1 MNIHKHDNSES
12 QEGVSALNLVN
23 LHQKMFYK
31 TEWDIDKWD
40 FGDKATEAEADMAKG
55 MSKEALIDRY
65 GAECYLGKSH
75 LDGNLLLNAGIN
87 VLTNLLAGGGG
98 TAFNNA
104 NARIGVGDSTTAEA
118 ATQTGLQAATNKTYV
133 AMDASYPTYGTSQQV
148 AFRATF
154 GTGSANYAWQEFTV
168 DNGTTSL
175 NRKVSAQGTKTSG
188 QTWQVTITITFS

>member
-1 MNIHKHDNSES
+1 MNIHKHDNSGS
-12 QEGVSALNLVN
+12 QDGVNALNLVN

-31 TEWDIDKWD
+31 TAWDIDKWD
-40 FGDKATEAEADMAKG
+40 FGDKAKEAEADMALG
-55 MSKEALIDRY
+55 LSKAALIEKY

-133 AMDASYPTYGTSQQV
+133 AMDTSYPTYGTSQQV

>member
-1 MNIHKHDNSES
+1 MNIQKHDNSGS
-12 QEGVSALNLVN
+12 QDGVNALNLVN
-23 LHQKMFYK
+23 LHQKLFYK

-40 FGDKATEAEADMAKG
+40 FGDRANEAEADMAKG
-55 MSKEALIDRY
+55 TSKEALIDKY
-65 GAECYLGKSH
+65 GAECYVGKSH

>member
-1 MNIHKHDNSES
+1 MNIQKHDNSGS
-12 QEGVSALNLVN
+12 QDGVNALNIVN
-23 LHQKMFYK
+23 VHQKMFYK

-40 FGDKATEAEADMAKG
+40 FGDKTKEAEADMAIG
-55 MSKEALIDRY
+55 MSKEALIEKY
-65 GAECYLGKSH
+65 GVQSYLGKSH

-104 NARIGVGDSTTAEA
+104 NARVGVGDSTTAEA
-118 ATQTGLQAATNKTYV
+118 ASQTGLQAATNKTYQ
-133 AMDASYPTYGTSQQV
+133 AMDASYPTYGTSQQIV
-148 AFRATF
+148 FRATF
-154 GTGSANYAWQEFTV
+154 GTSAANYAWQEFTV

>member
-1 MNIHKHDNSES
+1 MNIQKHDNSES
-12 QEGVSALNLVN
+12 QDGVNALNMVN
-23 LHQKMFYK
+23 VHQKMFYK

-40 FGDKATEAEADMAKG
+40 FGDKAKEAEADMALG
-55 MSKEALIDRY
+55 LSKEALIEKY
-65 GAECYLGKSH
+65 GAESYLGKSH

-104 NARIGVGDSTTAEA
+104 NARVGVGDSTTAEA
-118 ATQTGLQAATNKTYV
+118 ASQTGLQAATNKTYQ
-133 AMDASYPTYGTSQQV
+133 AMDASYPTYGTSQQIV
-148 AFRATF
+148 FRATF
-154 GTGSANYAWQEFTV
+154 GTSAANYAWQEFTV